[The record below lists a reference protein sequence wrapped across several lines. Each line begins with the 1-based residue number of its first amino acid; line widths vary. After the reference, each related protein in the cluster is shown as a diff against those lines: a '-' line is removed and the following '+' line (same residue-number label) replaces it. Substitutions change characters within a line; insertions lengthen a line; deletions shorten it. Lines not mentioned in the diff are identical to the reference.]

1 MRSSCH
7 GKIIGTLFL
16 SFLSAPAQAL
26 EADVIGVEGA
36 VADNVATY
44 LIELNA
50 SDYARQRLL
59 AEIQRRVVEALRAY
73 GYYEPELD
81 IQLEGEET
89 VERAVIRIQPGPR
102 VTITELDVKVTDAAS
117 EDSAFQQVLDDLPL
131 DEGEPL
137 VHSRYDGLRNR
148 FSTLALERGYFDANF
163 TERRIEVRPWEQS
176 ARIYLTL
183 DSGTRYRFGEV
194 SFEGS
199 QIEQSRLRN
208 MLPFETGDPYLAGEL
223 AEYNQRLS
231 QTDWFRSISVRPR
244 IASAANTGSVA
255 QAHRNWW
262 AAVDRKSAAADSVA
276 NQQDELLAANAINAA
291 TTVGRVGPPTVPV
304 EISLTP
310 ADRHQFEVG
319 IGYATDVGPRV
330 QFSWQQPWLNEDGDS
345 LNHELYLSGPEQR
358 FSGEYV
364 MPLENPLRDSYELL
378 YGLKNFDNEDTQSLE
393 ASVEVARR
401 WEFDNGWIQR
411 LYFRTSY
418 EDFTQADQEDQVL
431 LLYPGIS
438 WTRTRTRNPRF
449 PTWGDRQSFSL
460 EVSDTV
466 WGSDA
471 NFVRA
476 TFDSQWIRM
485 IGNDN
490 RFVGRVGAGAISTD
504 TFEKIPP
511 SLRFFTGGDRTV
523 RGYSY
528 ESLAPENAD
537 GELLGGQHMFTASIE
552 AQRRITGDW
561 WGAAFVDTGNAFN
574 EWWPQDLATGVGLGV
589 RWVSPVGPIRLDI
602 AHPLDDEED
611 SWRLHFAIGPEF

>member
-7 GKIIGTLFL
+7 GKLFGALFL
-16 SFLSAPAQAL
+16 TSLSVPAQAL
-26 EADVIGVEGA
+26 EAEVSGVKGA
-36 VADNVATY
+36 VAENVATY
-44 LIELNA
+44 LVELKA

-59 AEIQRRVVEALRAY
+59 AEVRRRAVEALRAY
-73 GYYEPELD
+73 GYYESELD
-81 IQLEGEET
+81 IRLVGEKS

-102 VTITELDVKVTDAAS
+102 VKITELYVEVAGAAS

-131 DEGEPL
+131 KEGEPL
-137 VHSRYDGLRNR
+137 LHSKYDGLRNR
-148 FSTLALERGYFDANF
+148 FSTLALERGYFEASF

-176 ARIYLTL
+176 ARIYLEL
-183 DSGTRYRFGEV
+183 DSGPRYRFGEV
-194 SFEGS
+194 NFEGS

-208 MLPFETGDPYLAGEL
+208 MLPFKPGDPYLAAQL

-231 QTDWFRSISVRPR
+231 ETDWFSGIGVRPR

-255 QAHRNWW
+255 QAQRNWW
-262 AAVDRKSAAADSVA
+262 EAVDRQSASGSGVTTPES
-276 NQQDELLAANAINAA
+276 ELLSANAIDAA
-291 TTVGRVGPPTVPV
+291 VAVGRVGPPTVPV
-304 EISLTP
+304 DVSLTP

-319 IGYATDVGPRV
+319 IGYATDVGPRT
-330 QFSWQQPWLNEDGDS
+330 QFSWQQPWLNEQGHS

-393 ASVEVARR
+393 ASVEFARR
-401 WEFDNGWIQR
+401 WKFDNGWIQR

-418 EDFTQADQEDQVL
+418 EDFVQADQEDQVL

-460 EVSDTV
+460 EVSDTS

-476 TFDSQWIRM
+476 TLDSQWIRM

-490 RFVGRVGAGAISTD
+490 RFVGRIGAGAISTD

-552 AQRRITGDW
+552 AQRRVTGNW

-574 EWWPQDLATGVGLGV
+574 EWWPNDLATGVGLGV

>member
-1 MRSSCH
+1 MRFSCR
-7 GKIIGTLFL
+7 GRWLGTLCLASL
-16 SFLSAPAQAL
+16 SVPAQAL
-26 EADVIGVEGA
+26 EAEVTGVEGD

-44 LIELNA
+44 LVELQA

-59 AEIQRRVVEALRAY
+59 AEVRRRVVEALRAY

-81 IQLEGEET
+81 IQLVGKES
-89 VERAVIRIQPGPR
+89 VERVDIRIQPGPR
-102 VTITELDVKVTDAAS
+102 VTITELDVEVIDDAS
-117 EDSAFQQVLDDLPL
+117 DDSAFQQVLDDLPL
-131 DEGEPL
+131 QEGEPL
-137 VHSRYDGLRNR
+137 LHAKYDGLRNR
-148 FSTLALERGYFDANF
+148 FSSLALERGYFDARF
-163 TERRIEVRPWEQS
+163 TERRIEVRPWEES

-208 MLPFETGDPYLAGEL
+208 MLPFEPGDPYLAGEL

-231 QTDWFRSISVRPR
+231 QTDWFGSIGIRPR
-244 IASAANTGSVA
+244 IANAANASSVA

-262 AAVDRKSAAADSVA
+262 EALDRQSATGTDRAASQR
-276 NQQDELLAANAINAA
+276 ELLSADAINAA
-291 TTVGRVGPPTVPV
+291 TAAGRDGPPTVPLDI
-304 EISLTP
+304 ELTP

-319 IGYATDVGPRV
+319 IGYATDVGPRT
-330 QFSWQQPWLNEDGDS
+330 QFSWQQPWINENGDS

-393 ASVEVARR
+393 ASAEIARR

-411 LYFRTSY
+411 LYFRTTY

-449 PTWGDRQSFSL
+449 PTWGDRQRFSL
-460 EVSDTV
+460 EVSDTS

-476 TFDSQWIRM
+476 TLDSQWIRM
-485 IGNDN
+485 IGDDN

-504 TFEKIPP
+504 NFEKIPP
-511 SLRFFTGGDRTV
+511 SLRFFTGGDTTV

-537 GELLGGQHMFTASIE
+537 GELIGGQHMFTASLE

-574 EWWPQDLATGVGLGV
+574 EWWPDDLATGVGLGV
-589 RWVSPVGPIRLDI
+589 RWVSPVGPIRLDV